1 MRALV
6 RRVSD
11 SFGKALASYFGS
23 GPTDVNK
30 AKLQHSLYIS
40 KLEELG
46 LSVKILDSDSNYPD
60 CCFVE
65 DHAVIAGDSALITN
79 AGHDSRIGE
88 KPVVQEA
95 LGDDLKLEFMPS
107 EARMD
112 GGDVLQFGDKFL
124 VGHSSRTNKA
134 AIECL
139 REFVTSRGFS
149 LYVIEVPKE
158 SLHLISVCT
167 SPMPNVLL
175 APEGWFTLAD
185 FPSDAEILWIPSN
198 EAYGANIL
206 PFGNNIIVAQG
217 YPTINKILEE
227 RNLVLHP
234 IDMSQFRAADGSL
247 TCLSLLYD

>member
-1 MRALV
+1 MRAIV

-11 SFGKALASYFGS
+11 SFEKALASYFGS
-23 GPTDVNK
+23 GPTDVNE
-30 AKLQHSLYIS
+30 AKLQHSLYVS

-46 LSVKILDSDSNYPD
+46 LSVKVLDSDLNYTD

-65 DHAVIAGDSALITN
+65 YHAVIAGDSALITN

-88 KPVVQEA
+88 KVVVQEA
-95 LGDDLKLEFMPS
+95 LGTDLELQFMPS

-112 GGDVLQFGDKFL
+112 GGDVLQFGNKFL

-139 REFVTSRGFS
+139 REFLAKRDFG
-149 LYVIEVPKE
+149 LHVIEVPKE

-185 FPSDAEILWIPSN
+185 FPEDSEVIWVPSD
-198 EAYGANIL
+198 EAYGANVL
-206 PFGNNIIVAQG
+206 PFGKDVVVAKG
-217 YPTINKILEE
+217 YDTISSILTE
-227 RNLVLHP
+227 RGLTLHML
-234 IDMSQFRAADGSL
+234 DMSQFRAADGSL